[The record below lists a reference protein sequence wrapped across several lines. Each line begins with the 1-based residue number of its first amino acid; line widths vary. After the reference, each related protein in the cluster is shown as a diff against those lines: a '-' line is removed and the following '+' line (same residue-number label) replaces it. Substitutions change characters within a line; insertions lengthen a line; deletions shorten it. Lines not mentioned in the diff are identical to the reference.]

1 MRLVALLLL
10 VDMEE
15 EDELV
20 ELVVTLE
27 VLVLWLVHAAAADDT
42 GPGGTVSLER
52 SLGEATAATAAALLV
67 ISFSRLLSF
76 SQLSRLFRLF
86 MLLKIIC
93 SDSPMVCSFA
103 FSCARWTAT
112 NGRSVE

>member
-42 GPGGTVSLER
+42 GGTVSLELG
-52 SLGEATAATAAALLV
+52 SVGEATAATAAALLV

-93 SDSPMVCSFA
+93 SDS
-103 FSCARWTAT
+103 
-112 NGRSVE
+112 

>member
-42 GPGGTVSLER
+42 GGTVSLEG

-93 SDSPMVCSFA
+93 SDS
-103 FSCARWTAT
+103 
-112 NGRSVE
+112 

>member
-15 EDELV
+15 EEELV

-27 VLVLWLVHAAAADDT
+27 VLVLWLVHAATADDDT
-42 GPGGTVSLER
+42 GGDTVSLEEG

-93 SDSPMVCSFA
+93 SDSNRTCPCF
-103 FSCARWTAT
+103 
-112 NGRSVE
+112 GVE